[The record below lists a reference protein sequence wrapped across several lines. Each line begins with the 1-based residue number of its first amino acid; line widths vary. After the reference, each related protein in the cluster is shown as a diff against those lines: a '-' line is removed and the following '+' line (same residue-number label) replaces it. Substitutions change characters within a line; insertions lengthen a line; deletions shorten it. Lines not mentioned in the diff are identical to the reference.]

1 MATKNI
7 SANSV
12 ADSSRSAITI
22 TSRRTTL
29 AAPSVAGQPFFTT
42 TTSTTQSSDA
52 SLASILFASP
62 SSLKLNRLRQP

>member
-1 MATKNI
+1 
-7 SANSV
+7 
-12 ADSSRSAITI
+12 
-22 TSRRTTL
+22 
-29 AAPSVAGQPFFTT
+29 VAGQPFFTT